1 MKCTLWGEV
10 SLSGEVGSV
19 ISLHMVLPMLYEGVL
34 GTVGDVGN
42 GLKISRTST
51 DGNQGLPD
59 SRYCVFLPACGAS
72 ASHYGGPRS
81 RVDSKDE

>member
-19 ISLHMVLPMLYEGVL
+19 ISMHMVLPMLYEGVL

-51 DGNQGLPD
+51 DGNRGLPD
-59 SRYCVFLPACGAS
+59 SSQVLCLFTCVWCLCFPLWWPKEPC
-72 ASHYGGPRS
+72 
-81 RVDSKDE
+81 